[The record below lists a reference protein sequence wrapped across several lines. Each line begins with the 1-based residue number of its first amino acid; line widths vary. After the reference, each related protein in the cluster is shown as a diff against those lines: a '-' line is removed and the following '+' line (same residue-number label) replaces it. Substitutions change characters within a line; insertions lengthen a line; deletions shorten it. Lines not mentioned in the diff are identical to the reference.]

1 MSDRD
6 CSEITAVFGG
16 RSVTFRLEPGAH
28 WSEIITAWLGPP
40 LALQHRAIAG
50 QWSPAEIA
58 AVLKLAYVGAPLR
71 AAMQVPEVDDVL
83 ERRPAGTYAVLVL
96 RILEAY
102 LFGIDPRDATFDE
115 RDAYG
120 AAA

>member
-1 MSDRD
+1 MSESNRD
-6 CSEITAVFGG
+6 AIAAIFGG
-16 RSVTFRLEPGAH
+16 QQVTFRLERGAQ
-28 WSEIITAWLGPP
+28 WSEVITAWLGPP

-50 QWSPAEIA
+50 QWSPAEIS

-71 AAMQVPEVDDVL
+71 AVMHVPEVDDAL
-83 ERRPAGTYAVLVL
+83 ERHPAGTYAVLVL

-102 LFGIDPRDATFDE
+102 LFGIDPRDASFDE

-120 AAA
+120 ATA